1 MNKLLNKSVRGG
13 YFLISILLNIF
24 MIACTLVI
32 VLLYKDRIIS
42 SIQNRFCAQN
52 PSENV
57 LARFNNEQFESVNDS
72 LIVGSEKTISCLFL
86 GNSIAYTEVP
96 DEDQDK
102 EKRGLA
108 STSKE
113 KDYVHVLVRKI
124 AEEHHINVRFSI
136 INVAD
141 FERSFLEKS
150 FPFEE
155 LSKVSNQQPDYLFV
169 QIGENVSK
177 EDIIDSP
184 DKFERAYEDLLD
196 YFPNSKRIITIPF
209 WPDYN
214 KEYLI
219 TRVAIKTNS
228 YLVDISHLGDGDD
241 SKAFASSYRNYSN
254 PGVGEHPGDYGMT
267 KIAECIYAIFNAIE
281 NDKINYNY

>member
-1 MNKLLNKSVRGG
+1 
-13 YFLISILLNIF
+13 
-24 MIACTLVI
+24 MIGCTVVI

-42 SIQNRFCAQN
+42 SIQNRFGEQN

-57 LARFNNEQFESVNDS
+57 LACFNNEHLEAVNDS
-72 LIVGSEKTISCLFL
+72 LMVGSEKTISCLFL
-86 GNSIAYTEVP
+86 GNSITYTGVP
-96 DEDQDK
+96 DEDLNK

-108 STSKE
+108 STRKE
-113 KDYVHVLVRKI
+113 KDYVHVLVRQI
-124 AEEHHINVRFSI
+124 AEEHHVNVRFSI

-141 FERSFLEKS
+141 FERNFLVNS

-155 LSKVSNQQPDYLFV
+155 LSKASNQQPDYLIV

-177 EDIIDSP
+177 EDIINSP
-184 DKFERAYEDLLD
+184 DRFERAYEELLD
-196 YFPNSKRIITIPF
+196 FFPNSKRIITIPF

-228 YLVDISHLGDGDD
+228 YLVDISHVGDGDD
-241 SKAFASSYRNYSN
+241 SKAFASSCRNYSK

-281 NDKINYNY
+281 NENNNYSN